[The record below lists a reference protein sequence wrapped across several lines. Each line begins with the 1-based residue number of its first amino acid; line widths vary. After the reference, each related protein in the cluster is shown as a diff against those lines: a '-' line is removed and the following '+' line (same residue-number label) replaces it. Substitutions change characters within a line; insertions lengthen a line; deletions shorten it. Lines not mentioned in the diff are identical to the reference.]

1 MESDNTLPEQKSR
14 PPPYDRRGTDLLNE
28 STRTR
33 LAVLETS
40 VAHQDARISDM
51 ELYQR
56 AISTKL
62 NNKIQEDSVNSIRM
76 ERTLAQAVSELSEL
90 SADLRDTTAVASKAA
105 RLADKHETMGIT
117 LLKLGSAI
125 TIVLGALWALARVV
139 VGF

>member
-1 MESDNTLPEQKSR
+1 MDSEQLPPDKR
-14 PPPYDRRGTDLLNE
+14 PIGAERRGTDLLNE

-40 VAHQDARISDM
+40 VAHQDARITDM

-62 NNKIQEDSVNSIRM
+62 TTKIQVDAASDVVM
-76 ERTLAQAVSELSEL
+76 ERTLAKAVSDVDRISANLKETNEL
-90 SADLRDTTAVASKAA
+90 AVEAA

-117 LLKLGSAI
+117 VLKVGSMI
-125 TIVLGALWALARVV
+125 TVILGALWALAQALVN
-139 VGF
+139 F